1 MGAVIPGIVVP
12 PEESFNGLLG
22 LAVTECD
29 EHSARAELAVR
40 RELLQPWGIV
50 HGGVF
55 ATIAESLASWAT
67 ATVVVPSGQAAMGLS
82 NATSFLRP
90 LRAGTIHALAT
101 RRHRGRTTWVW
112 DVDMRDD
119 EGRLCATSRVTIAV
133 RAFEGAGA
141 LAGDASAGDA
151 GAGADAGEA
160 GAGADAGEPSAGGAD
175 QPR

>member
-1 MGAVIPGIVVP
+1 MRAVIPGIVVP
-12 PEESFNGLLG
+12 PEESFNGLVG

-29 EHSARAELAVR
+29 EHSARAELEVR

-50 HGGVF
+50 HGGVY

-67 ATVVVPSGQAAMGLS
+67 ATVVVAAGQAAMGLS

-90 LRAGTIHALAT
+90 VSAGTIHALAT

-151 GAGADAGEA
+151 GAGADAGE
-160 GAGADAGEPSAGGAD
+160 PSAGGAD

>member
-1 MGAVIPGIVVP
+1 VPRAGHGAIVRAVIPGIVVT
-12 PEESFNGLLG
+12 PEESFIGLVG
-22 LAVTECD
+22 LAVEGAD
-29 EHSARAELAVR
+29 EHSAHADLAVR

-67 ATVVVPSGQAAMGLS
+67 ASVVAPEGQAAMGLS

-90 LRAGTIHALAT
+90 ISAGTIHAVAT

-119 EGRLCATSRVTIAV
+119 EGILCATSRVTIAV
-133 RAFEGAGA
+133 RTP
-141 LAGDASAGDA
+141 
-151 GAGADAGEA
+151 ADA
-160 GAGADAGEPSAGGAD
+160 
-175 QPR
+175 